1 MKLYPTLTI
10 DWRRPRGLVCRDDKY
25 TVRKSAMD
33 NVHVINNQSVL
44 AEKLFPDDDCDKQ
57 EKKDNDG
64 SSYYTLLIHPGS
76 NSENGN

>member
-1 MKLYPTLTI
+1 
-10 DWRRPRGLVCRDDKY
+10 
-25 TVRKSAMD
+25 MD

-44 AEKLFPDDDCDKQ
+44 AEELFPDDDCDKQ